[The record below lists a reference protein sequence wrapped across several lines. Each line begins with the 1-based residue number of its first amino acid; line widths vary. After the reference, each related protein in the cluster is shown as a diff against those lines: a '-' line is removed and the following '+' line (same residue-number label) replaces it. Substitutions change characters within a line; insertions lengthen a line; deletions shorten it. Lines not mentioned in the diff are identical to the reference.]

1 MGESLKRQAVKGVAW
16 SAVERFSVQGVQF
29 VLSIILARLVAPS
42 EYGLIA
48 MLGIFLAIAQSF
60 IDSGF
65 SNALIQKKDRTET
78 DYSTVF
84 YFNIVVAGIVYGI
97 LFLCSPYVA
106 GFYKEPQLE
115 TITKWIGLNIILS
128 AFSIVQRAKLSI
140 KLDFKTQTKASLL
153 SVIVSGCIGITLAY
167 QGFGVWALV
176 IQALSSSLLNTLLLW
191 IFAKWRP
198 SLIFSWASFKILFS
212 FGSKLLLGG
221 LMHTIY
227 MNLYTLVI
235 GRQFSAVNV
244 GYFNR
249 SQTLA
254 MFPSTNITE
263 VIGRVMYPSLCSIQD
278 EEEKLKNVFLQYL
291 RVVSFIVFPLMIGV
305 SVLSKPLIQVVLTD
319 KWLSAAPLLSILCIA
334 YMWQPIMIINWQI
347 LNVRG
352 RSDLALKSEIV
363 KKITA
368 FVILFSTIPLGI
380 KGMCWGLLI
389 YSFVDITIILQFV
402 KRVMAVN
409 YWIEIKSFTSVFIS
423 SLLMGISVYL
433 IIQLVSNP
441 LIKLIVGGMSGIILY
456 FGFAILFKFEEISLI
471 KKKYGYRL
479 WHR

>member
-1 MGESLKRQAVKGVAW
+1 LGGVESVVGQEEAGEAVSESLKRQAVKGVAW

-29 VLSIILARLVAPS
+29 VLSIILARLVAPA

-97 LFLCSPYVA
+97 LFICSPYIA

-115 TITKWIGLNIILS
+115 TITKWVGLTIVLS
-128 AFSIVQRAKLSI
+128 AFSMVQRAKLSI

-176 IQALSSSLLNTLLLW
+176 IQALSSNLLNTLLLW
-191 IFAKWRP
+191 IFAEWRP
-198 SLIFSWASFKILFS
+198 SLIFSWVSFKTLFS

-235 GRQFSAVNV
+235 GRQFNAVNV

-249 SQTLA
+249 SQSLA
-254 MFPSTNITE
+254 VFPSTNITD
-263 VIGRVMYPSLCSIQD
+263 IINRVMYPSLCSIQD
-278 EEEKLKNVFLQYL
+278 EEERLKNVFLRYL
-291 RVVSFIVFPLMIGV
+291 RIVSFIVFPLMVGL
-305 SVLSKPLIQVVLTD
+305 SVLSKPLIQVELTD
-319 KWLSAAPLLSILCIA
+319 KWLPAAS
-334 YMWQPIMIINWQI
+334 
-347 LNVRG
+347 
-352 RSDLALKSEIV
+352 
-363 KKITA
+363 
-368 FVILFSTIPLGI
+368 
-380 KGMCWGLLI
+380 
-389 YSFVDITIILQFV
+389 
-402 KRVMAVN
+402 
-409 YWIEIKSFTSVFIS
+409 
-423 SLLMGISVYL
+423 
-433 IIQLVSNP
+433 
-441 LIKLIVGGMSGIILY
+441 
-456 FGFAILFKFEEISLI
+456 
-471 KKKYGYRL
+471 
-479 WHR
+479 

>member
-1 MGESLKRQAVKGVAW
+1 MGESLKKQAIRGVAW
-16 SAVERFSVQGVQF
+16 SAVDRFSVQGIQF

-84 YFNIVVAGIVYGI
+84 YFNIVVAGIVYAI
-97 LFLCSPYVA
+97 LFICSPYIA

-115 TITKWIGLNIILS
+115 IITKWVGLNIVLS
-128 AFSIVQRAKLSI
+128 AFSIVQRAKLTV

-153 SVIVSGCIGITLAY
+153 AVIISGCIGITLAY

-198 SLIFSWASFKILFS
+198 SLIFSWESFHTLFS
-212 FGSKLLLGG
+212 FGSKLLLSG

-227 MNLYTLVI
+227 MNLYTLII

-254 MFPSTNITE
+254 MFPSTNITD
-263 VIGRVMYPSLCSIQD
+263 IISRVMYPSLCSIQD
-278 EEEKLKNVFLQYL
+278 EEERLKRLFFKYL
-291 RVVSFIVFPLMIGV
+291 RMVAFIVFPLMIGL

-319 KWLSAAPLLSILCIA
+319 KWLPAASLLSILSIA
-334 YMWQPIMIINWQI
+334 YMLHSIAIVNWQI
-347 LNVRG
+347 INVKG
-352 RSDLALKSEIV
+352 RSDLNLKAEILR
-363 KKITA
+363 KGIA
-368 FVILFSTIPLGI
+368 FSILLATIPLGV
-380 KGMCWGLLI
+380 KGMCWGIVFCNLTDIAILI
-389 YSFVDITIILQFV
+389 FYAKKIIP
-402 KRVMAVN
+402 VN
-409 YWIEIKSFTSVFIS
+409 YRMEIKILFPVVLS
-423 SLLMGISVYL
+423 SLFMGIGIYFL
-433 IIQLVSNP
+433 IHFFAVPQWKLLLGVVTGTVLYTGMCVLLKLSEVSFIINNS
-441 LIKLIVGGMSGIILY
+441 LKL
-456 FGFAILFKFEEISLI
+456 FRK
-471 KKKYGYRL
+471 
-479 WHR
+479 